1 MKTLTTTVA
10 RIVFAIPFLIF
21 GLFHF
26 MNADQM
32 ASMVPFPP
40 EMLWNYLVGAGMI
53 AAAIAFIIKKFAKLA
68 GLLLA
73 LMLLIFI
80 LGVHL
85 PGIMGADSQEAMMQ
99 PMQGLLKD
107 MVIMGGALGFAG
119 MFDRDEA

>member
-10 RIVFAIPFLIF
+10 RIVFAIPFLVF

-32 ASMVPFPP
+32 ASMVPVPP
-40 EMLWNYLVGAGMI
+40 KMLWNYVVGIAMI
-53 AAAIAFIIKKFAKLA
+53 AAGLAFIVNKFAKLA

-73 LMLLIFI
+73 LLLLIFI
-80 LGVHL
+80 LGVHI
-85 PGIMGADSQEAMMQ
+85 PGIMAADSQQAMMQ

-107 MVIMGGALGFAG
+107 LALMGGALGFAG
-119 MFDRDEA
+119 MFDRGDA